1 MSLTR
6 DALCEMIPH
15 QGSMCLLDSVI
26 EWNKTSIS
34 CRAISQ
40 CEQHNPL
47 RQNDVLTAINGVEY
61 AAQAMAV
68 HGALLNHASDKP
80 GVAYLAALRGV
91 TLHCD
96 TLHQYPELVLQCQ
109 RLGGDSNGFIYTF
122 QVSNNKTL
130 LLEGRAT
137 VMNEKENDA

>member
-1 MSLTR
+1 MSLTH
-6 DALCEMIPH
+6 DTLCEMIPH
-15 QGSMCLLDSVI
+15 HGSMCLLDSVI
-26 EWNKTSIS
+26 EWNETSIS
-34 CRAISQ
+34 CRATSQ
-40 CEQHNPL
+40 CERHNPL

-68 HGALLNHASDKP
+68 HGALLDRAADKP

-96 TLHQYPELVLQCQ
+96 TLHQYPELILQCQ

-122 QVSNNKTL
+122 QVNNDKTV

-137 VMNEKENDA
+137 VIKEKEDNA

>member
-1 MSLTR
+1 MSLTH
-6 DALCEMIPH
+6 DTLCEMIPH
-15 QGSMCLLDSVI
+15 HGSMCLLDSVI
-26 EWNKTSIS
+26 EWNETSIS

-40 CEQHNPL
+40 CEPHNPL
-47 RQNDVLTAINGVEY
+47 RKDDALAAINGVEY

-68 HGALLNHASDKP
+68 HGTLLDRTADKA

-96 TLHQYPELVLQCQ
+96 TLHQYPEMILQCQ
-109 RLGGDSNGFIYTF
+109 RLGGDSSGFIYTF
-122 QVSNNKTL
+122 QVSNDKTL

-137 VMNEKENDA
+137 VIKGKENDA